1 MRERNI
7 TELSTRCRQ
16 LHQAAEA
23 LDWLHES
30 GVITTGVYMRADGAL
45 WQARAAADNI
55 LSEMQLEE
63 ELS

>member
-7 TELSTRCRQ
+7 TELSRYCKH
-16 LHQAAEA
+16 LHMAAVA
-23 LDWLHES
+23 LDWLHEN
-30 GVITTGVYMRADGAL
+30 GVIQTGVYMRADSAL
-45 WQARAAADNI
+45 WQARVAADNV